1 MTLETWLGWP
11 SREALAREGITRA
24 RRNLARAVRAVVFAT
39 LLWSTLTNER
49 APGDWAWVGGI
60 ALVLGCALLGR
71 AFFRFTYDHRLWPS
85 LAVLVLVMGGA
96 AGARAAGWPVLALA
110 MFCGCAV
117 TALGR
122 LPLGAA
128 VPCTAVALAAYS
140 LVNNDNWLT
149 TVVTVAGLG
158 LAGYVLRLDA
168 EARGSAQRLLAQ
180 ERAARAAEAESAA
193 LGERARIAREIHD
206 VLAHSLSAQLVHLEA
221 ARLLIER
228 EPPGEF
234 REKILERVVAARGMA
249 REGLAET
256 RQALSALRGE
266 MTPVEDFLRA
276 LIEGA
281 GVGSGFAQG
290 TGVQVAGERRALP
303 AEASQAV
310 RRVAQEALTNVRK
323 HAPGAAVAVRL
334 EYLPDEV
341 ALEVRDSGGRKRAGE
356 LAVSGCGYGLLG
368 MRERAELLG
377 GTLEAGP
384 EEEGFVVRLRVPA

>member
-1 MTLETWLGWP
+1 MTQETWLGWP
-11 SREALAREGITRA
+11 SPEALSRVGLTRA
-24 RRNLARAVRAVVFAT
+24 RRNLAWGIRALVFGA
-39 LLWSTLTNER
+39 LLWSTFSKDR
-49 APGDWAWVGGI
+49 AAGGWAWVAGFG
-60 ALVLGCALLGR
+60 LVVGCVLLAR
-71 AFFRFTYDHRLWPS
+71 VFFRLTYEHRLWPS
-85 LAVLVLVMGGA
+85 VASLLLVMGAA
-96 AGARAAGWPVLALA
+96 AGARAAGWPVLALVLW
-110 MFCGCAV
+110 CGCAV
-117 TALGR
+117 TALER
-122 LPLGAA
+122 LPLAAA
-128 VPCTAVALAAYS
+128 VPCTAVALGAYT
-140 LVNNDNWLT
+140 VAGDDNWLT
-149 TVVTVAGLG
+149 AAVTVAGLG

-168 EARGSAQRLLAQ
+168 EARGTAQRLLAQ

-193 LGERARIAREIHD
+193 LDERARIAREIHD

-234 REKILERVVAARGMA
+234 RDTVLERVVAARGMA

-266 MTPVEDFLRA
+266 MSPVEDFLRT
-276 LIEGA
+276 LIEGPGA
-281 GVGSGFAQG
+281 GDGLAAGAR
-290 TGVQVAGERRALP
+290 VQVEGERRPLR
-303 AEASQAV
+303 AEASQTV

-334 EYLPDEV
+334 EYLADEV
-341 ALEVRDSGGRKRAGE
+341 ALEVRDSGARERAGE
-356 LAVSGCGYGLLG
+356 LTVSGCGYGLLG